1 MTKRLLSL
9 ALIALMLAM
18 FIPSTAFAQYYQYVY
33 TDDGKTLNVRSY
45 PGQGDNIIGHLKYG
59 TKIEVIQ
66 TMPNGWSTIP
76 WATSPST
83 VAYVQSRFLVSYQP
97 APKKS
102 SSSSSSSSKSS
113 SNSAKTVLADMNKE
127 FASAKTVSPYTVV
140 ARPSRASGWVN
151 LLWAPTTESERISTC
166 AQGKEL
172 IVISEL
178 KNWYQVEDPDT
189 GKVGFISRAY
199 TTVK

>member
-1 MTKRLLSL
+1 MIKKLLSL
-9 ALIALMLAM
+9 ALIAMMLAM
-18 FIPSTAFAQYYQYVY
+18 IIPTSAFAQYYQYVY

-113 SNSAKTVLADMNKE
+113 STSPKTVLADMNAE
-127 FASAKTVSPYTVV
+127 FASAKSVSPYTVV

-151 LLWAPTTESERISTC
+151 LRWAPTSESERISTC

-172 IVISEL
+172 IVIAEL

-189 GKVGFISRAY
+189 GKIGFISRSY
-199 TTVK
+199 VTVK

>member
-9 ALIALMLAM
+9 ALIALMLVM
-18 FIPSTAFAQYYQYVY
+18 FIPAAVADYYQYVY

-45 PGQGDNIIGHLKYG
+45 PGQGDNVIGHLKYG
-59 TKIEVIQ
+59 TKIEVIN

-76 WATSPST
+76 WATSAST
-83 VAYVQSRFLVSYQP
+83 VAFVQSRFLVNYQP
-97 APKKS
+97 SPKKT
-102 SSSSSSSSKSS
+102 SSSSSKASS
-113 SNSAKTVLADMNKE
+113 ASANTVLSDMNAE
-127 FASAKTVSPYTVV
+127 FASAKSVEPYTVA

-151 LLWAPTTESERISTC
+151 LLWAPSSESERITTC

-172 IVISEL
+172 IVIAEL

-189 GKVGFISRAY
+189 GKIGFISRSY
-199 TTVK
+199 VTVK